1 MIKQNKMASM
11 LLLIFLMASVSFSNS
26 FCEVLSPID
35 TRLIVLDCLEKTK
48 KDSVF
53 ADVERREKILKK
65 CYDSKM
71 ELLKEL
77 VDKSKIE
84 MDLETE
90 QKMIKELDK
99 NLNNIELNSSCD
111 GWLLMV
117 RKELYFYNSYIKS
130 IENDIK
136 EKNSSSE
143 TFNKILETCCT
154 SVQEKF
160 KKIN

>member
-1 MIKQNKMASM
+1 MD
-11 LLLIFLMASVSFSNS
+11 V
-26 FCEVLSPID
+26 ERP
-35 TRLIVLDCLEKTK
+35 EKILFT
-48 KDSVF
+48 
-53 ADVERREKILKK
+53 DVERRKKILKK

-71 ELLKEL
+71 ELL
-77 VDKSKIE
+77 SNIE

-90 QKMIKELDK
+90 QKMIKKLDDS
-99 NLNNIELNSSCD
+99 LNNIELNRSYGGLND
-111 GWLLMV
+111 WLLMAK
-117 RKELYFYNSYIKS
+117 KESYVYNSYIKS